1 MNSNLLSHTLTLILC
16 VLKVIVVY
24 YHFGHILVVLFI
36 ISDGKIT
43 YHTQRDCMKVIRVR
57 RAESLYYTL

>member
-43 YHTQRDCMKVIRVR
+43 YHKGT
-57 RAESLYYTL
+57 A